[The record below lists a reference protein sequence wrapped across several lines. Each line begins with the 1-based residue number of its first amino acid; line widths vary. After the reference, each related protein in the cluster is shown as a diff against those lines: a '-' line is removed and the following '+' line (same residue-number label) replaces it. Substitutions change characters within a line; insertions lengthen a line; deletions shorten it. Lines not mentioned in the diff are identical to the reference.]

1 MLELLRNF
9 LSGKRVII
17 IAILLAIPFVF
28 FGSTSFG
35 TTFTSFGTVNDEPVT
50 QMDVTIAT
58 GQVSQRLQSMYG
70 EEFSLDDLD
79 EEVSLGL
86 IKNEIINQ
94 KTLLSQAR
102 SLGLM
107 VTEKIAK
114 QEIINLEGF
123 QGENG
128 FDQTLF
134 ESAIR
139 SNGWTPEE
147 YISLVQET
155 LTIEK
160 LVSAMGVTAFP
171 LDSDMNSLASML
183 ETSRDIDFIKINKE
197 ALVNQQEAGLE
208 EAQDFY
214 DNNQFLFLSKEK
226 RDFSYFVISYEA
238 YKNQVIVPEG
248 YIDEAY
254 ADYLNDTKE
263 QLQNRI
269 SHLMIEKSN
278 YDSSSLAYEKI
289 NSIFNR
295 LQLNELL
302 FEDAV
307 SESSDDLASKDSG
320 GDLGL
325 SSGDAFPEEFENA
338 ILSMQ
343 LNSISPIIELEDS
356 FHILKLTEII
366 EPQINTKSEMSEQLM
381 NELIDAEALALLEDD
396 FLKLESLVLE
406 GATINELAESIDAS
420 IQITGLKDIESI
432 GLDGFSGILSEE
444 LFDPSL
450 LPNAIQIFEGDESYA
465 FALMTQ
471 ALQPTVQ
478 PFIEVAEEA
487 IGEVRTNKANS
498 IIMNFANEAEAVI
511 AGEVMLPNEN
521 SFSKESFKGVKRF
534 SSLLPSEIINSAF
547 ESPIGTLVSAEAFN
561 GDRYWAITS
570 NEASPTIA
578 ELGDAIEQY
587 EGFYNESLNQQFSGF
602 IDRGFK
608 EGQKVRL
615 KNLAIN

>member
-107 VTEKIAK
+107 VPEKIAK

-171 LDSDMNSLASML
+171 LDSDMNSLATML

-295 LQLNELL
+295 LQVKELS

-325 SSGDAFPEEFENA
+325 SSGDAFPEEFESA

-396 FLKLESLVLE
+396 FLNLESLVLE

-432 GLDGFSGILSEE
+432 GLDGFSGVLSEE

-602 IDRGFK
+602 IDRAFK

>member
-295 LQLNELL
+295 LQINELS

-396 FLKLESLVLE
+396 FLNLESLVLE
-406 GATINELAESIDAS
+406 GATINELAGSIDAS
-420 IQITGLKDIESI
+420 IQVTGLKDIESI
-432 GLDGFSGILSEE
+432 GLDG
-444 LFDPSL
+444 
-450 LPNAIQIFEGDESYA
+450 
-465 FALMTQ
+465 
-471 ALQPTVQ
+471 
-478 PFIEVAEEA
+478 
-487 IGEVRTNKANS
+487 
-498 IIMNFANEAEAVI
+498 
-511 AGEVMLPNEN
+511 
-521 SFSKESFKGVKRF
+521 
-534 SSLLPSEIINSAF
+534 
-547 ESPIGTLVSAEAFN
+547 
-561 GDRYWAITS
+561 
-570 NEASPTIA
+570 
-578 ELGDAIEQY
+578 
-587 EGFYNESLNQQFSGF
+587 
-602 IDRGFK
+602 
-608 EGQKVRL
+608 
-615 KNLAIN
+615 